1 MVQNLTAYDLAD
13 LDPDELLEEAL
24 QDDRVL
30 RLVEDAVRIGRAHAS
45 DWIGTVDGD
54 DVATLDPQAS
64 TNEVVVALA
73 REGFTPNW
81 LLSYEY
87 GGEVANLVR
96 FHYDPDLFPERPFRQ
111 LHVRLFADG
120 TLDAHEEA
128 SALMHKGPHIRE
140 ETFNREVGTAAV
152 RTILEDAGVDVEVF
166 EEAR

>member
-1 MVQNLTAYDLAD
+1 MVQDTLSVQDLQD
-13 LDPDELLEEAL
+13 FDPDELLEEAL

-54 DVATLDPQAS
+54 DVATLDPKAP

-96 FHYDPDLFPERPFRQ
+96 FHYDPGLYPERPFRQ
-111 LHVRLFADG
+111 LHVRLFTDG
-120 TLDAHEEA
+120 TLDAHEEP

-140 ETFNREVGTAAV
+140 ETFDREAGTAAV
-152 RTILEDAGVDVEVF
+152 QTILEDAGIGVAVLEG
-166 EEAR
+166 